1 MIRNKDYFS
10 KFYYVA
16 FLFSNFAIV
25 SKTLKIGLLLYL
37 FGWHT
42 VF

>member
-25 SKTLKIGLLLYL
+25 SKTLKTGLLLYL